1 MVAPGPNFSAS
12 VRVKKDGW
20 YSVYRERRLAKG
32 RTPQLLPQTF
42 RPYYSIVMRCHSSQK
57 PGRLVRRRVPKSG
70 VHALSHA
77 SPRQTSHTH
86 VDRDTDGL
94 VNARANDLCL
104 CGTEGWMEP
113 DIFSA
118 SIYRYRYRYPARAF
132 SRHCL
137 RPPPPPPPRCL
148 HPPST

>member
-42 RPYYSIVMRCHSSQK
+42 RPNYSIVMRCHSSQK

-104 CGTEGWMEP
+104 CGTEGWNQT
-113 DIFSA
+113 FF
-118 SIYRYRYRYPARAF
+118 RLYRYPARAF